1 MQITSGQSISAQQAL
16 NGQANTTN
24 KELDRDAFLKLLTT
38 QMQAQDPLNP
48 MDNTEFVAQLS
59 QFTSLERL
67 ESISQSMNTLAMSTS
82 SNTSAQMVSFIGKQ
96 VTIARPDITLGEGGT
111 HTPTEIE
118 LAADASEVTV
128 SIKDA
133 DGKIVRTVEMGRSES
148 GPHAFAWDGLAD
160 DGAPLEP
167 GTYTLSVNALNE
179 EGERVNAQVSTRRKV
194 NGVSFEGGLPR
205 LDVDG
210 LEDAATL
217 GEVQQVTRE
226 EDS

>member
-1 MQITSGQSISAQQAL
+1 MQITSAQSVSAQQAL
-16 NGQANTTN
+16 SGQGNTTN

-48 MDNTEFVAQLS
+48 MDNTEFVSQLS

-96 VTIARPDITLGEGGT
+96 IAISRPDITLGEDGA

-118 LAADASEVTV
+118 LAADVSEVTI
-128 SIKDA
+128 SIKD
-133 DGKIVRTVEMGRSES
+133 DEGKIVRTVEMGRTEA
-148 GPHAFAWDGLAD
+148 GTQDFEWDGLAD
-160 DGAPLEP
+160 DGSPLEP
-167 GTYTLSVNALNE
+167 GAYSISVDALNE
-179 EGERVNAQVSTRRKV
+179 EGERVDSQVTTRRKV
-194 NGVSFEGGLPR
+194 TGVSFEGGLPR
-205 LDVDG
+205 LEVDG

-217 GEVQQVTRE
+217 GEVQEVTRDE
-226 EDS
+226 AP

>member
-1 MQITSGQSISAQQAL
+1 MQITSAQSVSAQQAL
-16 NGQANTTN
+16 SGQGNTTN

-96 VTIARPDITLGEGGT
+96 ITISRPDITLGEGGS

-118 LAADASEVTV
+118 FAEDVSQVTI
-128 SIKDA
+128 SIKD
-133 DGKIVRTVEMGRSES
+133 DEGKIVRTVEMGRTEA
-148 GPHAFAWDGLAD
+148 GTQDFEWDGLAD
-160 DGAPLEP
+160 DGTPLEP
-167 GTYTLSVNALNE
+167 GAYSISVDALNE
-179 EGERVNAQVSTRRKV
+179 EGERVDSQVTTRRKV
-194 NGVSFEGGLPR
+194 KGVSFEGGLPR
-205 LDVDG
+205 LEVDG

-217 GEVQQVTRE
+217 GEVQEVTRDE
-226 EDS
+226 TP